1 MDSKKLI
8 GNLLDFYDFKNKTIV
23 SVGSGGGQLIEYG
36 HAAKKIF
43 AIDNNE
49 EALRKLKESLAKSS
63 LDDKFTLVY
72 SDFYLADQKG
82 DVVMFEFCLHEM
94 PDQVKAVDHAGEM
107 ADDILVLDHWPESE
121 WAYYVAEDKI
131 VDKSWQALRS
141 FHFRKVQKYEA
152 AQLFKDYEE
161 LYQKVKVM
169 GEVSINRIN
178 PFIGQ
183 KNFSIPMAYGFALI

>member
-49 EALRKLKESLAKSS
+49 EALRKLKESLAKSG